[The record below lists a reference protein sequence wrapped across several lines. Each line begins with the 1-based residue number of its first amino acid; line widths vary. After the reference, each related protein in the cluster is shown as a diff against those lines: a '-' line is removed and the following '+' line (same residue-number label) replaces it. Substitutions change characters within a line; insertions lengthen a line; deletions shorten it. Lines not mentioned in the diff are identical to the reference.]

1 MHESQGM
8 TRRTVLGLM
17 AVLLAAVAL
26 AFGCYRYQVQNQRV
40 QEARALAQSA
50 LDSFADFQG
59 TREEASFRQGTVA
72 FHAFYRASRDLPE
85 MLPPMSQTCNR
96 VQAYLLYQ
104 PERAKQHMEPLMD
117 GLAALAKD
125 PSSMDAY
132 EDLNTFLQEV
142 HVPGTEG

>member
-8 TRRTVLGLM
+8 TRQTVLGLM
-17 AVLLAAVAL
+17 AVLLAALVL
-26 AFGCYRYQVQNQRV
+26 AFGCYQYQARNQRV
-40 QEARALAQSA
+40 REARALAQSA
-50 LDSFADFQG
+50 LDSFADFQD
-59 TREEASFRQGTVA
+59 TREEASFRQGTAA
-72 FHAFYRASRDLPE
+72 FHEFYRASRDLPE
-85 MLPPMSQTCNR
+85 MPPPMSQTCNR
-96 VQAYLLYQ
+96 VHAYLLYQ

-117 GLAALAKD
+117 GLAALATN